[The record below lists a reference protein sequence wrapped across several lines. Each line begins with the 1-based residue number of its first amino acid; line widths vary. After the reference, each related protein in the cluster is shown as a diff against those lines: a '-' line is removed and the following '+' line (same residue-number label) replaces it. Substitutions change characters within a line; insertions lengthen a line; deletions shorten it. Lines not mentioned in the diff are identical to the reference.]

1 MNERIIVI
9 TKTDQMRLLH
19 LLDNPV
25 LIREKSAMRDLVTEL
40 NRARIVPPREIPP
53 DIVTMRSRVRIKDR
67 TTDEESV
74 LTLVFPNEANLDDGK
89 ISILAPVGVALLG
102 YRVGDI
108 VEWNVPAGPR
118 SIEILEIMYQ
128 PEAAGDYHL

>member
-1 MNERIIVI
+1 MDARIIVI
-9 TKTDQMRLLH
+9 TKTDQMRLLQ

-25 LIREKSAMRDLVTEL
+25 LLRERSAMRDLVTEL
-40 NRARIVPPREIPP
+40 NRANIVPPREIPA
-53 DIVTMRSRVRIKDR
+53 DIVTMRSRVRIKNR
-67 TTDEESV
+67 TTNEESV

-89 ISILAPVGVALLG
+89 ISILAPIGIALLG
-102 YRVGDI
+102 YRVGDR
-108 VEWNVPAGPR
+108 VEWTVPAGQR

>member
-1 MNERIIVI
+1 MDARIIVI
-9 TKTDQMRLLH
+9 TKTDHTRLKQ

-25 LIREKSAMRDLVTEL
+25 LLHERSSMRDLVTEL
-40 NRARIVPPREIPP
+40 NRAVIVPPREIPP
-53 DIVTMRSRVRIKDR
+53 DIVTMRSRVKIKDR
-67 TTDEESV
+67 TTNEEAE
-74 LTLVFPNEANLDDGK
+74 LTLVFPNEANLNDGK
-89 ISILAPVGVALLG
+89 ISILAPIGTALLG
-102 YRVGDI
+102 YRVGDV

>member
-1 MNERIIVI
+1 MDERTIVI
-9 TKTDQMRLLH
+9 TKTDHTRLMQ

-25 LIREKSAMRDLVTEL
+25 LSREKSSMRDLVTEL

-67 TTDEESV
+67 TTNEESV

-89 ISILAPVGVALLG
+89 ISIIAPIGTALLG
-102 YRVGDI
+102 YRVGDV
-108 VEWNVPAGPR
+108 VEWSVPAGPR
-118 SIEILEIMYQ
+118 SIEILEIIYQ

>member
-1 MNERIIVI
+1 MDERTIVI
-9 TKTDQMRLLH
+9 TKTDHTRLMQ

-25 LIREKSAMRDLVTEL
+25 LSREKSSMRDLVTEL
-40 NRARIVPPREIPP
+40 NRACIVPPREIPP

-67 TTDEESV
+67 TTNEESV

-89 ISILAPVGVALLG
+89 ISIIAPIGTALLG
-102 YRVGDI
+102 YRVGDV
-108 VEWNVPAGPR
+108 VEWSVPAGPR
-118 SIEILEIMYQ
+118 SIEILEIIYQ